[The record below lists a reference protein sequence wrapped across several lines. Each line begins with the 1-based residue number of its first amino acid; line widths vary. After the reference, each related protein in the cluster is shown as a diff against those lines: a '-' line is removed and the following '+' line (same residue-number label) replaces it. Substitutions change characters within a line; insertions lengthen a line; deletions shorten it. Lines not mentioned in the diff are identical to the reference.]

1 VTRLLA
7 YAPIPGGCLVPDLN
21 LLTRRLKTGGT
32 FRAVIRRVLLF
43 LAILGPGLITSS
55 ADNDAPGIATYSM
68 AGSRYGYSFLWLL
81 VWITLG
87 EVLVQEMAARMGT
100 VTGKGLTDL
109 IRERYGVR
117 LTFFVMLGLLI
128 ANLGTTAAQFA
139 GVASSAELFGLSR
152 YVAVPLAAVAVWLL
166 VTRGTYRVVE
176 KVLLAISL
184 FAVAYVASAFMAKPD
199 WGQVLR
205 SAVVPQLH
213 GGRDYMLALLA
224 TVGTTITPWAAVYM
238 QASVAD
244 RHTPRERYR
253 ETRLDAVFG
262 AAIGN
267 IVSMFIVIS
276 TAATLHPAGIAV
288 ETAEEAAMALAPLV
302 GAGAQTLF
310 GVGLAGASLLA
321 VSVLPLATT
330 YALCEA
336 FGWERGLDHKL
347 SEAPVFY
354 GMYVGILALSATL
367 VLIPGIKL
375 FPLMW
380 LSQVANAVLLPV
392 ILVIMLQLGSSK
404 RVMRGWQNGKLQNVL
419 VGLLAVAVAA
429 ATVMFLTGSGAGG

>member
-1 VTRLLA
+1 M
-7 YAPIPGGCLVPDLN
+7 
-21 LLTRRLKTGGT
+21 
-32 FRAVIRRVLLF
+32 RRVILF

-199 WGQVLR
+199 
-205 SAVVPQLH
+205 
-213 GGRDYMLALLA
+213 
-224 TVGTTITPWAAVYM
+224 
-238 QASVAD
+238 
-244 RHTPRERYR
+244 
-253 ETRLDAVFG
+253 
-262 AAIGN
+262 
-267 IVSMFIVIS
+267 
-276 TAATLHPAGIAV
+276 
-288 ETAEEAAMALAPLV
+288 
-302 GAGAQTLF
+302 
-310 GVGLAGASLLA
+310 
-321 VSVLPLATT
+321 
-330 YALCEA
+330 
-336 FGWERGLDHKL
+336 
-347 SEAPVFY
+347 
-354 GMYVGILALSATL
+354 
-367 VLIPGIKL
+367 
-375 FPLMW
+375 
-380 LSQVANAVLLPV
+380 
-392 ILVIMLQLGSSK
+392 
-404 RVMRGWQNGKLQNVL
+404 
-419 VGLLAVAVAA
+419 
-429 ATVMFLTGSGAGG
+429 